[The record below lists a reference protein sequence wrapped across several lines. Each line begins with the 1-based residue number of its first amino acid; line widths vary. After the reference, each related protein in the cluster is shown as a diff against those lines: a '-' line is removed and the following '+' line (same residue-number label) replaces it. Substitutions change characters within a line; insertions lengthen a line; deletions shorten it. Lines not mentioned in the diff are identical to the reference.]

1 MNSKRK
7 IIISVIILILGISSI
22 TTYVITKN
30 NNLDSKSGNE
40 IKETKDNE
48 KKSKKKDTNQKEDE
62 SLEMSDDNQTLNT
75 DSTSAENNSAS
86 DNSSTKNYKTNSTK
100 KHNST
105 SSKPS
110 TNKPNTG
117 SSSQKPN
124 KPNKPSDEIATYED
138 LVITNDMVN
147 NNEVVVSNKTYEN
160 VIVASNFDENTHII
174 LKNVDIKDT
183 LMLASPTKYQLDIIN
198 TKAKSMVT
206 NQSTI
211 AMFSLRSIT
220 SINKVI
226 SGPTVNMDS
235 KSSIN
240 TLSIDGNIHI
250 NGDNSINEINI
261 INGDEVV
268 LNVPAKNVVLNNL
281 EKEGTLAINKN
292 INTLINNNDNTNMII
307 NASITNLKND
317 SENSTIMINKNNNVT
332 NFVSNGENTTISGN
346 GVITSLTVNA
356 NNTKVYTNTVNKPV
370 LNGDLDRVVVRKEN
384 DITITDVKSNGQGN
398 VTFTLS
404 KSVDLSLDDIS
415 VICTA
420 GKSISKFK
428 LTQNGNKYSLSTSYF
443 KNPVYSLYI
452 TLPNGNIISED
463 FSTDYANPTVNK
475 VDVTRVSETEANL
488 EIYGLDE
495 GGYVYYL
502 LQPNQ
507 SREAV
512 SAETIMKNGVKNNA
526 KLGYNKI
533 NISNL
538 EANRGYNLYY
548 VIEGFYGNVA
558 SVQGP
563 ISIDANVA
571 PEDTNEYK
579 ITYAAEE
586 SVNNFH
592 FELNKA
598 PSKELTLDD
607 FNIICPSQSNLT
619 LNGAKLSVSSDRLT
633 YIIKVPDNYG
643 HKDNNYTVTI
653 NIDDTKTIKSTFVS
667 HFDPPRIT
675 GETVIRESENSA
687 KFNFNSDE
695 PGTVYYGI
703 YEWNQGIYDWNSTT
717 PMSGDVLS
725 GAIASKNQTLN
736 YGGNTINIDLTN
748 VNVTKNTRIWAL
760 FVDEVG
766 NYRKGFVD
774 HVSIPKY
781 IDQTDPDEKTL
792 HITNASYNNGTI
804 NVTFSETIS
813 SIGATSEDIELQVI
827 SGGSISGK
835 IAWEVK
841 NNYDSNQ
848 VTFKIINGVS
858 LTPGTYKII
867 LKPYNKDGNKVVLE
881 KEFTVN

>member
-1 MNSKRK
+1 MNSKTK
-7 IIISVIILILGISSI
+7 IIISAIVLIIGIFSI

-40 IKETKDNE
+40 LKETKE
-48 KKSKKKDTNQKEDE
+48 QKKKDKKENEEELIETTDENQII
-62 SLEMSDDNQTLNT
+62 ST
-75 DSTSAENNSAS
+75 DSTSTESDTIAS
-86 DNSSTKNYKTNSTK
+86 ESTSKNTYKTNSTK
-100 KHNST
+100 KNHTTNS
-105 SSKPS
+105 
-110 TNKPNTG
+110 KPNTD
-117 SSSQKPN
+117 SSTTKPSKPN
-124 KPNKPSDEIATYED
+124 KPNDETVTYED

-147 NNEVVVSNKTYEN
+147 NKEVVVNDKTYEN
-160 VIVASNFDENTHII
+160 VIVASNLEENTHII
-174 LKNVDIKDT
+174 LKNIDIKDT
-183 LMLASPTKYQLDIIN
+183 LLLANAKKYQLDIVN

-206 NQSTI
+206 TQSTM
-211 AMFSLRSIT
+211 AMFSLKSAPKV
-220 SINKVI
+220 NKTI
-226 SGPTVNMDS
+226 SGPTINMDNQ
-235 KSSIN
+235 SSVD
-240 TLSIDGNIHI
+240 TLNIDGNIHI
-250 NGDNSINEINI
+250 NGDNLIKEINI
-261 INGDEVV
+261 MNGGEVV

-281 EKEGTLAINKN
+281 EQDGTLAVNKT
-292 INTLINNNDNTNMII
+292 ITTLINNNDNTNMII
-307 NASITNLKND
+307 NANITDLKNE
-317 SENSTIMINKNNNVT
+317 SENSNIMINKNNTVT
-332 NFVSNGENTTISGN
+332 NLVSNGENTTVSGN
-346 GVITSLTVNA
+346 GTINSLTVNA
-356 NNTKVYTNTVNKPV
+356 NNTKVYTKTVNKPV
-370 LNGDLDRVVVRKEN
+370 LNGELDRVVVRQEN

-404 KSVDLSLDDIS
+404 KSVDLTLDDVS

-428 LTQNGNKYSLSTSYF
+428 LIQNGNKYSLSTSYF

-475 VDVTRVSETEANL
+475 VDITRINETEANF

-502 LQPNQ
+502 LEPNQ
-507 SREAV
+507 SRTAV
-512 SAETIMKNGVKNNA
+512 SADTIMKNGIKSNA

-533 NISNL
+533 TISNL
-538 EANRGYNLYY
+538 EANQGYTLYY

-563 ISIDANVA
+563 IDIDADPM
-571 PEDTNEYK
+571 PEDTNDYK

-586 SVNNFH
+586 TINNFH

-607 FNIICPSQSNLT
+607 FRIICPTQSNLT
-619 LNGAKLSVSSDRLT
+619 LKGATLSVSSDRLT

-653 NIDDTKTIKSTFVS
+653 NIDDTNTINSTFVS

-675 GETVIRESENSA
+675 GETVIREDENTA
-687 KFNFNSDE
+687 IFNFNSDE
-695 PGTVYYGI
+695 PGTVYYGV

-717 PMSGDVLS
+717 PMAGDILS
-725 GAIASKNQTLN
+725 GAIASKTQTLN

-748 VNVTKNTRIWAL
+748 IEVTKNTRIWAL
-760 FVDEVG
+760 FIDEKG

-781 IDQTDPDEKTL
+781 VDITDPDEKTL
-792 HITNASYNNGTI
+792 HITNASYTNGTI
-804 NVTFSETIS
+804 NVTFSEIIS
-813 SIGATSEDIELQVI
+813 SIGATSEDIELQVV
-827 SGGSISGK
+827 SGGSISGR

-848 VTFKIINGVS
+848 VSFKIINGVV

-867 LKPYNKDGNKVVLE
+867 LKPYDKEDNKVVLE
-881 KEFTVN
+881 KEFIIN

>member
-1 MNSKRK
+1 MNSKAK
-7 IIISVIILILGISSI
+7 TIISVIMLILGISSI

-124 KPNKPSDEIATYED
+124 KPSKPNDETTTYED

-147 NNEVVVSNKTYEN
+147 NNEIIVNDKTYEN
-160 VIVASNFDENTHII
+160 VIVASNLEENTHII
-174 LKNVDIKDT
+174 LKNIDIKDT
-183 LMLASPTKYQLDIIN
+183 LMLANAKKYQLDIVN

-206 NQSTI
+206 TQSTM
-211 AMFSLRSIT
+211 AMFSLRT
-220 SINKVI
+220 APKVNKTI
-226 SGPTVNMDS
+226 SGPTINMDNQ
-235 KSSIN
+235 SSVD

-250 NGDNSINEINI
+250 NGDNAINEINI
-261 INGDEVV
+261 INGDEVI

-281 EKEGTLAINKN
+281 EKEGTLAINKT
-292 INTLINNNDNTNMII
+292 ITTLINNNDDTNMII
-307 NASITNLKND
+307 NANVKNLKND
-317 SENSTIMINKNNNVT
+317 SKNNSIMINKNNTVT

-346 GVITSLTVNA
+346 GVINTLTVNA

-370 LNGDLDRVVVRKEN
+370 LNGDLDRVVVRQEN

-404 KSVDLSLDDIS
+404 KEVDLSLDDIS

-475 VDVTRVSETEANL
+475 VDVTRVSETVANL

-502 LQPNQ
+502 LEPNQ
-507 SREAV
+507 SRTAV
-512 SAETIMKNGVKNNA
+512 SADTIMKNGIKSNA

-533 NISNL
+533 TISNL
-538 EANRGYNLYY
+538 EANQGYTLYY

-563 ISIDANVA
+563 ISIDADPM
-571 PEDTNEYK
+571 PEDTNDYK

-586 SVNNFH
+586 TINNFH

-717 PMSGDVLS
+717 PMSGDILS
-725 GAIASKNQTLN
+725 GAIASKKQTLN
-736 YGGNTINIDLTN
+736 YGGNTINIDLSN
-748 VNVTKNTRIWAL
+748 INVTKNTRIWAL
-760 FVDEVG
+760 FIDEVG

-774 HVSIPKY
+774 HVSIPEY
-781 IDQTDPDEKTL
+781 VDQTDPDEKAL
-792 HITNASYNNGTI
+792 HITNATYNNGII
-804 NVTFSETIS
+804 NVTFSEAIS

-867 LKPYNKDGNKVVLE
+867 LKPYNKDDNRVVLE
-881 KEFTVN
+881 KEFTIN

>member
-1 MNSKRK
+1 MNSKTK
-7 IIISVIILILGISSI
+7 IIISVIVLILGISSI

-40 IKETKDNE
+40 IKETKE
-48 KKSKKKDTNQKEDE
+48 KKKKDKKEEE
-62 SLEMSDDNQTLNT
+62 SIETTEETQTISI
-75 DSTSAENNSAS
+75 DSTSTESDTIAS
-86 DNSSTKNYKTNSTK
+86 ESTSKNTYKTNSTK
-100 KHNST
+100 KNHTTNS
-105 SSKPS
+105 
-110 TNKPNTG
+110 KPNTG
-117 SSSQKPN
+117 SSATKPSKPN
-124 KPNKPSDEIATYED
+124 KPNDETVTYED

-147 NNEVVVSNKTYEN
+147 NKEVVVNDKTYEN
-160 VIVASNFDENTHII
+160 VIVAANLEENTHII
-174 LKNVDIKDT
+174 LKNIDIKDT
-183 LMLASPTKYQLDIIN
+183 LMLANAKKYQLDIVN

-206 NQSTI
+206 TQSTM
-211 AMFSLRSIT
+211 AMFSLRSAPKV
-220 SINKVI
+220 NKTI
-226 SGPTVNMDS
+226 SGPTINMDNQ
-235 KSSIN
+235 SSVD

-250 NGDNSINEINI
+250 NGDNAINEINI
-261 INGDEVV
+261 INGDEVI

-281 EKEGTLAINKN
+281 EKEGTLAINKT
-292 INTLINNNDNTNMII
+292 ITTLINNNDNTNMII
-307 NASITNLKND
+307 NANITELKNE
-317 SENSTIMINKNNNVT
+317 SENSNIMINKNNTVT
-332 NFVSNGENTTISGN
+332 KLVSNGENTTISGN
-346 GVITSLTVNA
+346 GTINSLTVNA
-356 NNTKVYTNTVNKPV
+356 NNTKVYTKTVNKPV
-370 LNGDLDRVVVRKEN
+370 LNGELDRVVVRQEN

-404 KSVDLSLDDIS
+404 KSVDLTLDDIS

-428 LTQNGNKYSLSTSYF
+428 LTQNGNTYSLSTSYF

-475 VDVTRVSETEANL
+475 VDITRINETEANF

-502 LQPNQ
+502 LEPNQ
-507 SREAV
+507 SRTAV
-512 SAETIMKNGVKNNA
+512 SADTIMKNGVKNNA

-533 NISNL
+533 TISNL
-538 EANRGYNLYY
+538 EANQGYTLYY

-563 ISIDANVA
+563 IDIDADPM
-571 PEDTNEYK
+571 PEDTNDYK

-586 SVNNFH
+586 TINNFH

-607 FNIICPSQSNLT
+607 FRIICPTQSNLT
-619 LNGAKLSVSSDRLT
+619 LKGATLSVSSDRLT

-653 NIDDTKTIKSTFVS
+653 NIDDTNTINSTFVS

-675 GETVIRESENSA
+675 GETVIREDENTA
-687 KFNFNSDE
+687 IFNFNSDE
-695 PGTVYYGI
+695 PGTVYYGV

-717 PMSGDVLS
+717 PMSGDILS
-725 GAIASKNQTLN
+725 GAIASKKQTLN
-736 YGGNTINIDLTN
+736 YGGNTINIDLSN
-748 VNVTKNTRIWAL
+748 INVTKNTRIWAL
-760 FVDEVG
+760 FIDEVG

-774 HVSIPKY
+774 HVSIPEY
-781 IDQTDPDEKTL
+781 VDQTDPDEKAL
-792 HITNASYNNGTI
+792 HITNATYNNGII
-804 NVTFSETIS
+804 NVTFSEAIS

-827 SGGSISGK
+827 SGGSISGR
-835 IAWEVK
+835 IAWEVR
-841 NNYDSNQ
+841 NNYDSNE
-848 VTFKIINGVS
+848 VSFKIINGVS

-867 LKPYNKDGNKVVLE
+867 LKPYNKDDNRVVLE
-881 KEFTVN
+881 KEFTIN

>member
-1 MNSKRK
+1 MNSKTK
-7 IIISVIILILGISSI
+7 IIISVIVLILGISSI

-40 IKETKDNE
+40 IKETKE
-48 KKSKKKDTNQKEDE
+48 KKKKDKKEEESIETTDE
-62 SLEMSDDNQTLNT
+62 TQTISI
-75 DSTSAENNSAS
+75 DSTSTESDTIAS
-86 DNSSTKNYKTNSTK
+86 ESTSKNTYKTNSTK
-100 KHNST
+100 KNHTTNS
-105 SSKPS
+105 
-110 TNKPNTG
+110 KPNTG
-117 SSSQKPN
+117 SSATKPSKPN
-124 KPNKPSDEIATYED
+124 KPNDETVTYED

-147 NNEVVVSNKTYEN
+147 NKEVVVNDKTYEN
-160 VIVASNFDENTHII
+160 VIVASNLEENTHII
-174 LKNVDIKDT
+174 LKNIDIKDT
-183 LMLASPTKYQLDIIN
+183 LLLANAKKYQLDIVN

-206 NQSTI
+206 TQSTM
-211 AMFSLRSIT
+211 AMFSLRSAPKV
-220 SINKVI
+220 NKTI
-226 SGPTVNMDS
+226 SGPTINMDNQ
-235 KSSIN
+235 SSVY

-250 NGDNSINEINI
+250 NGDNAINEINI
-261 INGDEVV
+261 INGDEVI

-281 EKEGTLAINKN
+281 EKEGTLAINKT
-292 INTLINNNDNTNMII
+292 ITTLINNNDNTNMII
-307 NASITNLKND
+307 NANITELKNE
-317 SENSTIMINKNNNVT
+317 SENSNIMINKNNTVT
-332 NFVSNGENTTISGN
+332 KLVSNGENTTISGN
-346 GVITSLTVNA
+346 GTINSLTVNA
-356 NNTKVYTNTVNKPV
+356 NNTKVYTKTVNKPV
-370 LNGDLDRVVVRKEN
+370 LNGELDRVVVRQEN

-404 KSVDLSLDDIS
+404 KSVDLTLDDVS

-428 LTQNGNKYSLSTSYF
+428 LTQNGNTYSLSTSYF

-475 VDVTRVSETEANL
+475 VDITRINETEANF

-502 LQPNQ
+502 LEPNQ
-507 SREAV
+507 SRTAV
-512 SAETIMKNGVKNNA
+512 SADTIMKNGVKSNA

-533 NISNL
+533 TISNL
-538 EANRGYNLYY
+538 EANQGYTLYY

-563 ISIDANVA
+563 IDIDADPM
-571 PEDTNEYK
+571 PEDTNDYK

-586 SVNNFH
+586 TINNFH

-607 FNIICPSQSNLT
+607 FRIICPTQSNLT
-619 LNGAKLSVSSDRLT
+619 LKGARLSVSSDRLT

-653 NIDDTKTIKSTFVS
+653 NIDDTNTIKSTFVS

-675 GETVIRESENSA
+675 GETVIREDENTA
-687 KFNFNSDE
+687 IFNFNSDE
-695 PGTVYYGI
+695 PGTVYYGV

-717 PMSGDVLS
+717 PMSGDILS
-725 GAIASKNQTLN
+725 GAIASKKQTLN
-736 YGGNTINIDLTN
+736 YGGNTINIDLSN
-748 VNVTKNTRIWAL
+748 INVTKNTRIWAL
-760 FVDEVG
+760 FIDEVG

-774 HVSIPKY
+774 HVSIPEY
-781 IDQTDPDEKTL
+781 VDQTDPDEKAL
-792 HITNASYNNGTI
+792 HITNATYNNGII
-804 NVTFSETIS
+804 NVTFSEAIS

-827 SGGSISGK
+827 SGGSISGR
-835 IAWEVK
+835 IAWEVR
-841 NNYDSNQ
+841 NNYDSNE
-848 VTFKIINGVS
+848 VSFKIINGVS

-867 LKPYNKDGNKVVLE
+867 LKPYNKDDNRVVLE
-881 KEFTVN
+881 KEFTIN

>member
-1 MNSKRK
+1 MNSKTK
-7 IIISVIILILGISSI
+7 IIISVIVLILGISSI

-40 IKETKDNE
+40 IKETKE
-48 KKSKKKDTNQKEDE
+48 KKKKDKKEEESIETTDE
-62 SLEMSDDNQTLNT
+62 TQTISI
-75 DSTSAENNSAS
+75 DSTSTESDTIAS
-86 DNSSTKNYKTNSTK
+86 ESTSKNTYKTNSTK
-100 KHNST
+100 KNHTTNS
-105 SSKPS
+105 
-110 TNKPNTG
+110 KPNTG
-117 SSSQKPN
+117 SSATKPSKPN
-124 KPNKPSDEIATYED
+124 KPNDETVTYED

-147 NNEVVVSNKTYEN
+147 NKEVVVNDKTYEN
-160 VIVASNFDENTHII
+160 VIVAANLEENTHII
-174 LKNVDIKDT
+174 LKNIDIKDT
-183 LMLASPTKYQLDIIN
+183 LLLANAKKYQLDIVN

-206 NQSTI
+206 TQSTM
-211 AMFSLRSIT
+211 AMFSLRSAPKV
-220 SINKVI
+220 NKTI
-226 SGPTVNMDS
+226 SGPTINMDNQ
-235 KSSIN
+235 SSVY

-250 NGDNSINEINI
+250 NGDNAINEINI
-261 INGDEVV
+261 INGDEVI

-281 EKEGTLAINKN
+281 EKEGTLAINKT
-292 INTLINNNDNTNMII
+292 ITTLINNNDNTNMII
-307 NASITNLKND
+307 NANITELKNE
-317 SENSTIMINKNNNVT
+317 SENSNIMINKNNTVT
-332 NFVSNGENTTISGN
+332 KLVSNGENTTISGN
-346 GVITSLTVNA
+346 GTINSLTVNA
-356 NNTKVYTNTVNKPV
+356 NNTKVYTKTVNKPV
-370 LNGDLDRVVVRKEN
+370 LNGELDRVVVRQEN

-404 KSVDLSLDDIS
+404 KSVDLTLDDVS

-428 LTQNGNKYSLSTSYF
+428 LTQNGNTYSLSTSYF

-475 VDVTRVSETEANL
+475 VDITRINETEANF

-502 LQPNQ
+502 LEPNQ
-507 SREAV
+507 SRTAV
-512 SAETIMKNGVKNNA
+512 SADTIMKNGVKSNA

-533 NISNL
+533 TISNL
-538 EANRGYNLYY
+538 EANQGYTLYY

-563 ISIDANVA
+563 IDIDADPM
-571 PEDTNEYK
+571 PEDTNDYK

-586 SVNNFH
+586 TINNFH

-607 FNIICPSQSNLT
+607 FRIICPTQSNLT
-619 LNGAKLSVSSDRLT
+619 LKGARLSVSSDRLT

-653 NIDDTKTIKSTFVS
+653 NIDDTNTIKSTFVS

-675 GETVIRESENSA
+675 GETVIREDENTA
-687 KFNFNSDE
+687 IFNFNSDE
-695 PGTVYYGI
+695 PGTVYYGV

-717 PMSGDVLS
+717 PMSGDILS
-725 GAIASKNQTLN
+725 GAIASKKQTLN
-736 YGGNTINIDLTN
+736 YGGNTINIDLSN
-748 VNVTKNTRIWAL
+748 INVTKNTRIWAL
-760 FVDEVG
+760 FIDEVG

-774 HVSIPKY
+774 HVSIPEY
-781 IDQTDPDEKTL
+781 VDQTDPDEKAL
-792 HITNASYNNGTI
+792 HITNATYNNGII
-804 NVTFSETIS
+804 NVTFSEAIS

-827 SGGSISGK
+827 SGGSISGR
-835 IAWEVK
+835 IAWEVR
-841 NNYDSNQ
+841 NNYDSNE
-848 VTFKIINGVS
+848 VSFKIINGVS

-867 LKPYNKDGNKVVLE
+867 LKPYNKDDNRVVLE
-881 KEFTVN
+881 KEFTIN

>member
-1 MNSKRK
+1 MNSKTK
-7 IIISVIILILGISSI
+7 IIISVIVLILGISSI

-40 IKETKDNE
+40 IKETKE
-48 KKSKKKDTNQKEDE
+48 KKKKDKKEEE
-62 SLEMSDDNQTLNT
+62 SIETTEETQTISI
-75 DSTSAENNSAS
+75 DSTSTESDTIAS
-86 DNSSTKNYKTNSTK
+86 ESTSKNTYKTNSTK
-100 KHNST
+100 KNHTTNS
-105 SSKPS
+105 
-110 TNKPNTG
+110 KPNTG
-117 SSSQKPN
+117 SSATKPSKPN
-124 KPNKPSDEIATYED
+124 KPNDETVTYED

-147 NNEVVVSNKTYEN
+147 NKEVVVNDKTYEN
-160 VIVASNFDENTHII
+160 VIVAANLEENTHII
-174 LKNVDIKDT
+174 LKNIDIKNT
-183 LMLASPTKYQLDIIN
+183 LMLTSPTKYQLDIVN

-206 NQSTI
+206 TQSTM
-211 AMFSLRSIT
+211 AMFSLRSAPKV
-220 SINKVI
+220 NKTI
-226 SGPTVNMDS
+226 SGPTINMDNQ
-235 KSSIN
+235 SSVD

-250 NGDNSINEINI
+250 NGDNAINEINI
-261 INGDEVV
+261 INGDEVI

-281 EKEGTLAINKN
+281 EKEGTLAINKT
-292 INTLINNNDNTNMII
+292 ITTLINNNDNTNMII
-307 NASITNLKND
+307 NANITELKNE
-317 SENSTIMINKNNNVT
+317 SENSNIMINKNNTVT
-332 NFVSNGENTTISGN
+332 KLVSNGENTTISGN
-346 GVITSLTVNA
+346 GTINSLTVNA
-356 NNTKVYTNTVNKPV
+356 NNTKVYTKTVNKPV
-370 LNGDLDRVVVRKEN
+370 LNGELDRVVVRQEN

-404 KSVDLSLDDIS
+404 KSVDLTLDDIS

-428 LTQNGNKYSLSTSYF
+428 LTQNGNTYSLSTSYF

-475 VDVTRVSETEANL
+475 VDITRINETEANF

-502 LQPNQ
+502 LEPNQ
-507 SREAV
+507 SRTAV
-512 SAETIMKNGVKNNA
+512 SADTIMKNGVKNNA

-533 NISNL
+533 TISNL
-538 EANRGYNLYY
+538 EANQGYTLYY

-563 ISIDANVA
+563 IDIDADPM
-571 PEDTNEYK
+571 PEDTNDYK

-586 SVNNFH
+586 TINNFH

-607 FNIICPSQSNLT
+607 FRIICPTQSNLT
-619 LNGAKLSVSSDRLT
+619 LKGATLSVSSDRLT

-653 NIDDTKTIKSTFVS
+653 NIDDTNTINSTFVS

-675 GETVIRESENSA
+675 GETVIREDENTA
-687 KFNFNSDE
+687 IFNFNSDE
-695 PGTVYYGI
+695 PGTVYYGV

-717 PMSGDVLS
+717 PMSGDILS
-725 GAIASKNQTLN
+725 GAIASKKQTLN
-736 YGGNTINIDLTN
+736 YGGNTINIDLSN
-748 VNVTKNTRIWAL
+748 INVTKNTRIWAL
-760 FVDEVG
+760 FIDEVG

-774 HVSIPKY
+774 HVSIPEY
-781 IDQTDPDEKTL
+781 VDQTDPDEKAL
-792 HITNASYNNGTI
+792 HITNATYNNGII
-804 NVTFSETIS
+804 NVTFSEAIS

-827 SGGSISGK
+827 SGGSISGR
-835 IAWEVK
+835 IAWEVR
-841 NNYDSNQ
+841 NNYDSNE
-848 VTFKIINGVS
+848 VSFKIINGVS

-867 LKPYNKDGNKVVLE
+867 LKPYNKDDNRVVLE
-881 KEFTVN
+881 KEFTIN

>member
-1 MNSKRK
+1 MNSKTK
-7 IIISVIILILGISSI
+7 IIISVIVLILGISSI

-40 IKETKDNE
+40 IKETKE
-48 KKSKKKDTNQKEDE
+48 KKKKDKKEEELIETTDENQII
-62 SLEMSDDNQTLNT
+62 ST
-75 DSTSAENNSAS
+75 DSTSTESDTIAS
-86 DNSSTKNYKTNSTK
+86 ESTSKNTYKTNSTK
-100 KHNST
+100 KNHTTNS
-105 SSKPS
+105 
-110 TNKPNTG
+110 KPNTG
-117 SSSQKPN
+117 SSATKPSKPN
-124 KPNKPSDEIATYED
+124 KPNDETVTYED

-147 NNEVVVSNKTYEN
+147 NKEVVVNDKTYEN
-160 VIVASNFDENTHII
+160 VIVAANLEENTHII
-174 LKNVDIKDT
+174 LKNIDIKDT
-183 LMLASPTKYQLDIIN
+183 LMLANAKKYQLDIVN

-206 NQSTI
+206 TQSTM
-211 AMFSLRSIT
+211 AMFSLRSAPKV
-220 SINKVI
+220 NKTI
-226 SGPTVNMDS
+226 SGPTINMDNQ
-235 KSSIN
+235 SSVD

-250 NGDNSINEINI
+250 NGDNAINEINI
-261 INGDEVV
+261 INGDEVI

-281 EKEGTLAINKN
+281 EKEGTLAINKT
-292 INTLINNNDNTNMII
+292 ITTLINNNDNTNMII
-307 NASITNLKND
+307 NANITELKNE
-317 SENSTIMINKNNNVT
+317 SENSNIMINKNNTVT
-332 NFVSNGENTTISGN
+332 KLVSNGENTTISGN
-346 GVITSLTVNA
+346 GTINSLTVNA
-356 NNTKVYTNTVNKPV
+356 NNTKVYTKTVNKPV
-370 LNGDLDRVVVRKEN
+370 LNGELDRVVVRQEN

-404 KSVDLSLDDIS
+404 KSVDLTLDDIS

-428 LTQNGNKYSLSTSYF
+428 LTQNGNTYSLSTSYF

-475 VDVTRVSETEANL
+475 VDITRINETEANF

-502 LQPNQ
+502 LEPNQ
-507 SREAV
+507 SRTAV
-512 SAETIMKNGVKNNA
+512 SADTIMKNGVKNNA

-533 NISNL
+533 TISNL
-538 EANRGYNLYY
+538 EANQGYTLYY

-563 ISIDANVA
+563 IDIDADPM
-571 PEDTNEYK
+571 PEDTNDYK

-586 SVNNFH
+586 TINNFH

-607 FNIICPSQSNLT
+607 FRIICPTQSNLT
-619 LNGAKLSVSSDRLT
+619 LKGATLSVSSDRLT

-653 NIDDTKTIKSTFVS
+653 NIDDTNTINSTFVS

-675 GETVIRESENSA
+675 GETVIREDENTA
-687 KFNFNSDE
+687 IFNFNSDE
-695 PGTVYYGI
+695 PGTVYYGV

-717 PMSGDVLS
+717 PMSGDILS
-725 GAIASKNQTLN
+725 GAIASKKQTLN
-736 YGGNTINIDLTN
+736 YGGNTINIDLSN
-748 VNVTKNTRIWAL
+748 INVTKNTRIWAL
-760 FVDEVG
+760 FIDEVG

-774 HVSIPKY
+774 HVSIPEY
-781 IDQTDPDEKTL
+781 VDQTDPDEKAL
-792 HITNASYNNGTI
+792 HITNATYNNGII
-804 NVTFSETIS
+804 NVTFSEAIS

-827 SGGSISGK
+827 SGGSISGR
-835 IAWEVK
+835 IAWEVR
-841 NNYDSNQ
+841 NNYDSNE
-848 VTFKIINGVS
+848 VSFKIINGVS

-867 LKPYNKDGNKVVLE
+867 LKPYNKDDNRVVLE
-881 KEFTVN
+881 KEFTIN

>member
-1 MNSKRK
+1 MNSKTK
-7 IIISVIILILGISSI
+7 IIISVIVLILGISSI

-40 IKETKDNE
+40 IKETKE
-48 KKSKKKDTNQKEDE
+48 KKKKDKKEEELIETTDENQII
-62 SLEMSDDNQTLNT
+62 ST
-75 DSTSAENNSAS
+75 DSTSTESDTIAS
-86 DNSSTKNYKTNSTK
+86 ESTSKNTYKTNSTK
-100 KHNST
+100 KNHTTNS
-105 SSKPS
+105 
-110 TNKPNTG
+110 KPNTG
-117 SSSQKPN
+117 SSATKPSKPN
-124 KPNKPSDEIATYED
+124 KPNDETVTYED

-147 NNEVVVSNKTYEN
+147 NKEVVVNDKTYEN
-160 VIVASNFDENTHII
+160 VIVAANLEENTHII
-174 LKNVDIKDT
+174 LKNIDIKDT
-183 LMLASPTKYQLDIIN
+183 LMLANAKKYQLDIVN

-206 NQSTI
+206 TQSTM
-211 AMFSLRSIT
+211 AMFSLRSAPKV
-220 SINKVI
+220 NKTI
-226 SGPTVNMDS
+226 SGPTINMDNQ
-235 KSSIN
+235 SSVD

-250 NGDNSINEINI
+250 NGDNAINEINI
-261 INGDEVV
+261 INGDEVI

-281 EKEGTLAINKN
+281 EKEGTLAINKT
-292 INTLINNNDNTNMII
+292 ITTLINNNDNTNMII
-307 NASITNLKND
+307 NANITDLKNE
-317 SENSTIMINKNNNVT
+317 SENSNIMINKNNTVT
-332 NFVSNGENTTISGN
+332 KLVSNGENTTISGN
-346 GVITSLTVNA
+346 GTINSLTVNA
-356 NNTKVYTNTVNKPV
+356 NNTKVYTKTVNKPV
-370 LNGDLDRVVVRKEN
+370 LNGELDRVVVRQEN

-404 KSVDLSLDDIS
+404 KSVDLTLDDIS

-428 LTQNGNKYSLSTSYF
+428 LTQNGNTYSLSTSYF

-475 VDVTRVSETEANL
+475 VDITRINETEANF

-502 LQPNQ
+502 LEPNQ
-507 SREAV
+507 SRTAV
-512 SAETIMKNGVKNNA
+512 SADTIMKNGIKSNA

-533 NISNL
+533 TISNL
-538 EANRGYNLYY
+538 EANQGYTLYY

-563 ISIDANVA
+563 IDIDADPM
-571 PEDTNEYK
+571 PEDTNDYK

-586 SVNNFH
+586 TINNFH

-607 FNIICPSQSNLT
+607 FRIICPTQSNLT
-619 LNGAKLSVSSDRLT
+619 LKGARLSVSSDRLT

-653 NIDDTKTIKSTFVS
+653 NIDDTNTIKSTFVS

-675 GETVIRESENSA
+675 GETVIREDENTA
-687 KFNFNSDE
+687 IFNFNSDE
-695 PGTVYYGI
+695 PGTVYYGV

-717 PMSGDVLS
+717 PMSGDILS
-725 GAIASKNQTLN
+725 GAIVSKKQTLN
-736 YGGNTINIDLTN
+736 YGGNTINIDLSN
-748 VNVTKNTRIWAL
+748 INVTKNTRIWAL
-760 FVDEVG
+760 FIDEVG

-774 HVSIPKY
+774 HVSIPEY
-781 IDQTDPDEKTL
+781 VDQTDPDEKAL
-792 HITNASYNNGTI
+792 HITNATYNNGII
-804 NVTFSETIS
+804 NVTFSEAIS

-827 SGGSISGK
+827 SGGSISGR
-835 IAWEVK
+835 IAWEVR
-841 NNYDSNQ
+841 NNYDSNE
-848 VTFKIINGVS
+848 VSFKIINGVS

-867 LKPYNKDGNKVVLE
+867 LKPYNKDDNRVVLE
-881 KEFTVN
+881 KEFTIN

>member
-695 PGTVYYGI
+695 PGTVYYGV

-725 GAIASKNQTLN
+725 GAIASEKQTLN
-736 YGGNTINIDLTN
+736 YGGNTINIDLAN
-748 VNVTKNTRIWAL
+748 LNVTKNTRIWAL
-760 FVDEVG
+760 FIDEKG

-781 IDQTDPDEKTL
+781 VDQTDPDEKGL
-792 HITNASYNNGTI
+792 HITNASYNNGSI
-804 NVTFSETIS
+804 NVTFSEAIS
-813 SIGATSEDIELQVI
+813 SIGATSEDIELQVV
-827 SGGSISGK
+827 SGGSISGR

-858 LTPGTYKII
+858 LTPGTYKLI
-867 LKPYNKDGNKVVLE
+867 LKPYNKDDHQVVLE
-881 KEFTVN
+881 KEFTIN

>member
-1 MNSKRK
+1 MNSKTK
-7 IIISVIILILGISSI
+7 IIISVIVLILGISSI

-40 IKETKDNE
+40 IKETKE
-48 KKSKKKDTNQKEDE
+48 KKKKDKKEEELIETTDENQII
-62 SLEMSDDNQTLNT
+62 ST
-75 DSTSAENNSAS
+75 DSTSTESDTIAS
-86 DNSSTKNYKTNSTK
+86 ESTSKNTYKTNSTK
-100 KHNST
+100 KNHTTNS
-105 SSKPS
+105 
-110 TNKPNTG
+110 KPNTG
-117 SSSQKPN
+117 SSATKPSKPN
-124 KPNKPSDEIATYED
+124 KPNDETVTYED

-147 NNEVVVSNKTYEN
+147 NKEVVVNDKTYEN
-160 VIVASNFDENTHII
+160 VIVAANLEENTHII
-174 LKNVDIKDT
+174 LKNIDIKDT
-183 LMLASPTKYQLDIIN
+183 LMLANAKKYQLDIVN

-206 NQSTI
+206 TQSTM
-211 AMFSLRSIT
+211 AMFSLRSAPKV
-220 SINKVI
+220 NKTI
-226 SGPTVNMDS
+226 SGPTINMDNQ
-235 KSSIN
+235 SSVD

-250 NGDNSINEINI
+250 NGDNAINEINI
-261 INGDEVV
+261 INGDEVI

-281 EKEGTLAINKN
+281 EKEGTLAINKT
-292 INTLINNNDNTNMII
+292 ITTLINNNDNTNMII
-307 NASITNLKND
+307 NANITDLKNE
-317 SENSTIMINKNNNVT
+317 SENSNIMINKNNTVT
-332 NFVSNGENTTISGN
+332 KLVSNGENTTISGN
-346 GVITSLTVNA
+346 GTINSLTVNA
-356 NNTKVYTNTVNKPV
+356 NNTKVYTKTVNKPV
-370 LNGDLDRVVVRKEN
+370 LNGELDRVVVRQEN

-404 KSVDLSLDDIS
+404 KSVDLTLDDIS

-428 LTQNGNKYSLSTSYF
+428 LTQNGNTYSLSTSYF

-475 VDVTRVSETEANL
+475 VDITRINETEANF

-502 LQPNQ
+502 LEPNQ
-507 SREAV
+507 SRTAV
-512 SAETIMKNGVKNNA
+512 SADTIMKNGVKSNA

-533 NISNL
+533 TISNL
-538 EANRGYNLYY
+538 EANQGYTLYY

-563 ISIDANVA
+563 IDIDADPM
-571 PEDTNEYK
+571 PEDTNDYK

-586 SVNNFH
+586 TINNFH

-607 FNIICPSQSNLT
+607 FRIICPTQSNLT
-619 LNGAKLSVSSDRLT
+619 LKGARLSVSSDRLT

-653 NIDDTKTIKSTFVS
+653 NIDDTNTIKSTFVS

-675 GETVIRESENSA
+675 GETVIREDENTA
-687 KFNFNSDE
+687 IFNFNSDE
-695 PGTVYYGI
+695 PGTVYYGV

-717 PMSGDVLS
+717 PMSGDILS
-725 GAIASKNQTLN
+725 GAIASKKQTLN
-736 YGGNTINIDLTN
+736 YGGNTINIDLSN
-748 VNVTKNTRIWAL
+748 INVTKNTRIWAL
-760 FVDEVG
+760 FIDEVG

-774 HVSIPKY
+774 HVSIPEY
-781 IDQTDPDEKTL
+781 VDQTDPDEKAL
-792 HITNASYNNGTI
+792 HITNATYNNGII
-804 NVTFSETIS
+804 NVTFSEAIS

-827 SGGSISGK
+827 SGGSISGR
-835 IAWEVK
+835 IAWEVR
-841 NNYDSNQ
+841 NNYDSNE
-848 VTFKIINGVS
+848 VSFKIINGVS

-867 LKPYNKDGNKVVLE
+867 LKPYNKDDNRVVLE
-881 KEFTVN
+881 KEFTIN